1 MRGRHQVHGRSQIA
15 DFLCPDNGY
24 RGQLKRQGKEVRDH
38 MKENRVGLKEQ
49 QQRLRDKREA
59 ENVPGMIKLCHYQ
72 NNHFLSLHFNYDYI
86 IYS

>member
-49 QQRLRDKREA
+49 QQRLRDKKEA
-59 ENVPGMIKLCHYQ
+59 ENVPGMII
-72 NNHFLSLHFNYDYI
+72 SLAK
-86 IYS
+86 